1 MYITTF
7 VLLWELFLDI

>member
-7 VLLWELFLDI
+7 VMDQLD